1 MKIAV
6 LTKETTLL
14 SKLWTST
21 NAIQKTWTEK
31 CNQIKIHKYEHFK
44 GVSSYGRTACYKNKL
59 QANCKWDSSYS
70 NGKTLGSKLTSYC
83 WLWFSDF
90 RERILKK
97 RARTFDWRG
106 KTSVLGK
113 CILSNLNL

>member
-6 LTKETTLL
+6 LTKERLYYL
-14 SKLWTST
+14 SYGHQQMLYKKHE
-21 NAIQKTWTEK
+21 QKK

-113 CILSNLNL
+113 CTLSNLNL